1 MKNFFVILGG
11 MGTLATTGFLNE
23 MNKIHKAEKDQ
34 GYLNYLLFNHAD
46 VPDRTDYILGRSKDS
61 PVNYLLE
68 DIRQADRMDP
78 DFYVIACNTAH
89 YFYDDLQKAT
99 DKPIIN
105 MPELVLEELNK
116 LGQNSPIGLFATQG
130 TIESGL
136 YRRIIEK
143 SPCRLINHR
152 KDLQD
157 QVNKLIYQEVKAG
170 GNQGLKHYH
179 EILREF
185 MDLGAERII
194 LGCTELSYLN
204 SMDNE
209 MDYPV
214 IDAEG
219 LLIKKTVERA
229 RKEQN
234 K

>member
-11 MGTLATTGFLNE
+11 MGSLATTGFLNE

-46 VPDRTDYILGRSKDS
+46 VPDRTDYILGKTEDN
-61 PVNYLLE
+61 PANYLLE
-68 DIRQADRMDP
+68 DIRQADQMDP

-99 DKPIIN
+99 NKPIIN
-105 MPELVLEELNK
+105 MPGLVLEELNK
-116 LGQNSPIGLFATQG
+116 LGHKSRIGLFATQG

-136 YRRIIEK
+136 YSRIISQ
-143 SPCRLINHR
+143 SPCVLIEHGEKLQDRVNRLI
-152 KDLQD
+152 
-157 QVNKLIYQEVKAG
+157 YEEVKAG
-170 GNQGLKHYH
+170 GGQELRHYH

-185 MDLGAERII
+185 MNLGAERII

-204 SMDNE
+204 SMDNNK
-209 MDYPV
+209 DYPV
-214 IDAEG
+214 IDAEE

-229 RKEQN
+229 RKERN